1 MKCVFVTVGTTSF
14 DELIACVSAQDSLR
28 IIQSLGYSRLI
39 LQIGRGTVIPKPFS
53 TESFTLDVYR
63 YKDSL
68 KEDFQLADLVIS
80 HAGAGSCLETLE
92 KGKPLVVVVNE
103 KLMNN
108 HQLELAKQLHKEGHL
123 FYCTCSYLTCPHQ
136 PKAIQS
142 PAFPAPGRY
151 QDSTLL
157 TPTAPL
163 CLDLELLSGYTAAP
177 LLCPTVTSFYSS
189 ILPRGKMHKGW
200 KKYCSQKSLN
210 ESSMDEYLGSLGLF
224 RKLTAK
230 DASCLFRA
238 ISEQLFCSQV
248 HHLQVRKACVLY
260 MKENQQTFESYVEG
274 SFEKY
279 LERLGDPKESAGQLE
294 IRALSLIYNRDFIL
308 YRNPGKPPTCVTENG
323 YEDKIVL
330 CYTSNGHYDS
340 VYSKQFQTSA
350 AICQAVLYEILYK
363 DVFIVDEEVLKA
375 AINLFRSGSRK
386 NRNNAVTGSENADTD
401 QKSSTQDRTEECGA
415 FCSVENIPEGCIQ
428 GSEESKSLENLPKL
442 FFPYKVLKALD
453 PEIYRNVEFDVWL
466 DSRKELQKSDY
477 LEYAGRQYYLGDK
490 CQVRLKLDGKYYN
503 AHIQEVGN
511 ENNSVTVFI
520 EELAE
525 KHVVPLA
532 NLKPVTQV
540 TSVPSWNA
548 VPSRKGRGYH
558 KIPGSYVP
566 EIAMSEMSIKQ
577 RKKIFKKGR
586 GKEVHMNMAYGRG
599 EPILPPRL
607 HHGMHYGHG
616 PPLQYSQM
624 AGNVMSS
631 EYFYPQHSSQRHG
644 RGYGMFRDSS
654 HFINRH
660 NVPNPK
666 VGFYPGP
673 GKRCFQNYDNI
684 SYRSRSYRRGHRQM
698 RCMNKECQYSFAPG
712 GQIPSGLQETVAY
725 YEVAEGN
732 ETAYPTLPNH
742 GGPPTMVPVTSGYCV
757 TRQGHGSGKQTLN
770 STEGNGSN
778 DNGGYHEEY
787 LYSSETDYENSDVYS
802 TTASTANLVIGNS
815 AASENSCP
823 GHVPAPVLP
832 NCAAGDQSS
841 STSSVSSQNSIQPVF
856 VTPPT
861 QGKPGAVAS
870 LPPPPPPPPLPP
882 PPLEIGEASNLPPP
896 PPPYS
901 CDPSGSDLPQDTKVL
916 QYYFNLGLQCY
927 HHNYW
932 HSMFYMPQMQPQQLH
947 VDNLPICSESPL
959 VDQTAPHLY
968 NEVEIADGTQAEAST
983 NDIIPNAD
991 PVSIPHGT
999 VYYPVM
1005 SDHYGQP
1012 PLPGFD
1018 SCFPVVP
1025 DYPYVTNWHPV
1036 GATYGGS
1043 SQIHGAISPV
1053 PVGYT
1058 ASPHLA
1064 SHYIPQNM

>member
-14 DELIACVSAQDSLR
+14 DELIECVSAPDNLR
-28 IIQSLGYSRLI
+28 IIQSLGYSRII

-68 KEDFQLADLVIS
+68 KEDLQLADLVIS

-92 KGKPLVVVVNE
+92 GGKPLVVVVNE

-108 HQLELAKQLHKEGHL
+108 HQLELAKQLYKEGHL
-123 FYCTCSYLTCPHQ
+123 FYCTCRVINCPG
-136 PKAIQS
+136 KKS
-142 PAFPAPGRY
+142 PAFPAPGKY
-151 QDSTLL
+151 QDSKLL
-157 TPTAPL
+157 TPTAPT
-163 CLDLELLSGYTAAP
+163 CLDLELLCGYTAAYTSCT
-177 LLCPTVTSFYSS
+177 LLLLHSTSLFL
-189 ILPRGKMHKGW
+189 LPGGTMHKGW

-210 ESSMDEYLGSLGLF
+210 EASMDEYLGSLGLF

-248 HHLQVRKACVLY
+248 HHLQVRKACVSY

-279 LERLGDPKESAGQLE
+279 LERLGDPKETAGQLE
-294 IRALSLIYNRDFIL
+294 IRALSIIYSRDFIL
-308 YRNPGKPPTCVTENG
+308 YRNPGNPPTCVTDNG
-323 YEDKIVL
+323 YEDKIML

-340 VYSKQFQTSA
+340 VYSKQFQSSA

-375 AINLFRSGSRK
+375 AISLFRSGSRR
-386 NRNNAVTGSENADTD
+386 NRNNALARSENAITD
-401 QKSSTQDRTEECGA
+401 QKSSTPDRTEECGA
-415 FCSVENIPEGCIQ
+415 YCSVENIPEDCTQ
-428 GSEESKSLENLPKL
+428 GSEESKSPENLPKL

-490 CQVRLKLDGKYYN
+490 CQVRLKLDGKFLN

-548 VPSRKGRGYH
+548 IPSRKGRGYH
-558 KIPGSYVP
+558 KMPGSYVP
-566 EIAMSEMSIKQ
+566 EIGLSEMSMKQ
-577 RKKIFKKGR
+577 RKKSFKKGR
-586 GKEVHMNMAYGRG
+586 GKEGYVNMAFGRG
-599 EPILPPRL
+599 QQIPPPRPN
-607 HHGMHYGHG
+607 HGMHYGHG
-616 PPLQYSQM
+616 PPLQYPPI
-624 AGNVMSS
+624 AGNVISS

-644 RGYGMFRDSS
+644 RGYGMLRDPSR
-654 HFINRH
+654 FVNRH
-660 NVPNPK
+660 NIPNPK

-673 GKRCFQNYDNI
+673 GKRYFQNYDNI
-684 SYRSRSYRRGHRQM
+684 SYRSRSFRRHRQM
-698 RCMNKECQYSFAPG
+698 HCMNKECQYGFAPG
-712 GQIPSGLQETVAY
+712 YQIPGGLEETITY

-757 TRQGHGSGKQTLN
+757 RSQGHGSGKQTLN
-770 STEGNGSN
+770 SVEGNGSN
-778 DNGGYHEEY
+778 DNGEYHEDY

-802 TTASTANLVIGNS
+802 TTASTANLVIRNS
-815 AASENSCP
+815 AATENSCAT
-823 GHVPAPVLP
+823 HVPAPVLA

-841 STSSVSSQNSIQPVF
+841 STSSVSSQNSIKPVF

-861 QGKPGAVAS
+861 DGKPGVVAS
-870 LPPPPPPPPLPP
+870 LPPPPPPVPHPP
-882 PPLEIGEASNLPPP
+882 PPLEVGDASNLAPP

-927 HHNYW
+927 HHNCW
-932 HSMFYMPQMQPQQLH
+932 NSMFYMPQMQPQQLH
-947 VDNLPICSESPL
+947 VENFPICTESPL

-968 NEVEIADGTQAEAST
+968 GEVEIADGTQAEAST
-983 NDIIPNAD
+983 NDTFPNAD
-991 PVSIPHGT
+991 PASVNHGT

-1005 SDHYGQP
+1005 SDPYGQP

-1025 DYPYVTNWHPV
+1025 DYPYVTTWHPV

-1043 SQIHGAISPV
+1043 SQVHGAVNPV